1 MVSLA
6 SSCWTSF
13 VSVQFRLLH
22 FLSQIDGTLRI
33 WFRVYMTMSVIVS
46 VLKNMRGSADTMS
59 WLQKSWEGCMSPRQA
74 LCILFD
80 NYMDNLTV

>member
-6 SSCWTSF
+6 SSYWTSF

-33 WFRVYMTMSVIVS
+33 WLRVYMTMSVIVS
-46 VLKNMRGSADTMS
+46 VLKKYERLGRYNVLAAEELGRLHVAKAS
-59 WLQKSWEGCMSPRQA
+59 
-74 LCILFD
+74 IVHF
-80 NYMDNLTV
+80 V